1 MNRSSLTREHVP
13 AYSLFAQLLAAERLR
28 VAIEKS
34 AKTASFAPAERVLT
48 LPSWSGFS
56 DEAWLL
62 FISHEVGHA
71 LFTPSNAFT
80 HPTFVALAKLYGQA
94 ATGGVVNVFEDIR
107 IERKIRE
114 KYRGLSGVF
123 SRGYH
128 ALLGSGFFGFNHH
141 EMTPATW
148 AERELLDRVNLY
160 AKVGGLLR
168 FPLSDAQ
175 EISWYN
181 AALKTQT
188 YDDVL
193 ALVAAVMAKLTEEQ
207 RKSVGQTFSQTQQNA
222 ASNGEAATGS
232 QSSQGE
238 QNTAPSQEASTGQ
251 DTQTSAS
258 AQGEQ
263 NNQNSSS
270 QGEQNNQ
277 NSPSSDASSSNDSNS
292 ASNATETSS
301 GSGAQNAS
309 ETPSTPTANPF
320 KIASQEHAK
329 NVLDR
334 SVRNTLWSDSPRQH
348 MLPSNTENLHWND
361 VSLSEMLAAWATTDN
376 QFRALMRELVASQR
390 REQSS
395 ILASM
400 ISAFRANQSAWQHRR
415 VQVAKTGSI
424 DPTKL
429 AQYKL
434 TEDLF
439 LRRKTLPEAQ
449 NHGFV
454 LHIDMSGSMEP
465 KMTTVLWQ
473 VLHLVWFAESIK
485 VPVRVYG
492 FSNTGPNTAE
502 YHAKHAQAPGYK
514 ERGRLIEWY
523 DSTAPAAVKL
533 DAQALMLTM
542 VLRYSGSLGY
552 SHNST
557 EPVMFRNESYYR
569 RGLVPKALIPVGEL
583 IATKMNAAKAT
594 YEDFQRLFYH
604 PYALLGGTP
613 LFFGLL
619 SSVDTVRAFR
629 QRHRIEQCVSVW
641 LTDGEDTDGVP
652 VEAGDSTNWNDRR
665 VHFSH
670 RRANKETLSTYGHP
684 ALIDPRSGRRFE
696 VTEGR
701 GLAALFALHRALT
714 GATVICI
721 DISAYPLLSYQRV
734 VSRTAL
740 QTLAAQVTTSD
751 QVTSY
756 RGRTV
761 KTRVEK
767 QTRKRVIVRAQRGTF
782 EETGLMLITNRQ
794 YPGIGADAYLVTH
807 PDWWASND
815 EFSSRQA
822 NAAIASSIQ
831 RDWQDENNPDDSD
844 DAESQVLDEVDT
856 LTTNRVKLTA
866 ALLQTSGEVAMRRF
880 ADLLVPYMASGR
892 EDATV

>member
-1 MNRSSLTREHVP
+1 MNSSSLTREHVP

-28 VAIEKS
+28 VTIERS

-56 DEAWLL
+56 DDAWLL

-80 HPTFVALAKLYGQA
+80 HPTFVALARRYGQA

-107 IERKIRE
+107 IERMIRE
-114 KYRGLSGVF
+114 KYRGLSSVF

-128 ALLGSGFFGFNHH
+128 ALLGSGFFGFPHD

-148 AERELLDRVNLY
+148 AERAVLDRVNLY

-175 EISWYN
+175 EMSWYT
-181 AALKTQT
+181 AALHTHT

-193 ALVAAVMAKLTEEQ
+193 TLVAAVMATLTEEQ
-207 RKSVGQTFSQTQQNA
+207 RTSAAHMCSQTQPKT
-222 ASNGEAATGS
+222 ASNGETATGR

-238 QNTAPSQEASTGQ
+238 QHTAPSHEASTGQ
-251 DTQTSAS
+251 ETPTRAS
-258 AQGEQ
+258 AQDEQ
-263 NNQNSSS
+263 HHQH
-270 QGEQNNQ
+270 
-277 NSPSSDASSSNDSNS
+277 SPSADAAPSNDSNA
-292 ASNATETSS
+292 ASNATDPSS
-301 GSGAQNAS
+301 ESGAQTAS
-309 ETPSTPTANPF
+309 ETPSTPKANPF
-320 KIASQEHAK
+320 HIASQEHAREML
-329 NVLDR
+329 NR
-334 SVRNTLWSDSPRQH
+334 SVYNTWWCDSPRQH
-348 MLPSNTENLHWND
+348 MLPANTEHLHWND
-361 VSLSEMLAAWATTDN
+361 VSLREMVAAWQAPESRSSTDN

-434 TEDLF
+434 IEDLF

-465 KMTTVLWQ
+465 KLSTVLWQ

-492 FSNTGPNTAE
+492 FSNMGPDTEE
-502 YHAKHAQAPGYK
+502 YRAKHAHTPGGLK
-514 ERGRLIEWY
+514 EMGRLIEWY
-523 DSTAPAAVKL
+523 DSMAPAAVKL

-542 VLRYSGSLGY
+542 VLRYSSSFGY
-552 SHNST
+552 SHGST
-557 EPVMFRNESYYR
+557 EPVVFRKESYYS

-583 IATKMNAAKAT
+583 VASKMNAGKAT
-594 YEDFQRLFYH
+594 HGDFQRLFYH
-604 PYALLGGTP
+604 PYVVLGGTP

-652 VEAGDSTNWNDRR
+652 VEAGDSTSWRDRR
-665 VHFSH
+665 AMFSS
-670 RRANKETLSTYGHP
+670 RRVNASAGQP

-721 DISAYPLLSYQRV
+721 DISATPLASYQRV
-734 VSRTAL
+734 VSRTVL
-740 QTLAAQVTTSD
+740 QTLAAQVTTSEAG
-751 QVTSY
+751 VAV
-756 RGRTV
+756 RGRRTM
-761 KTRVEK
+761 KPRVEK

-794 YPGIGADAYLVTH
+794 YPEIGADAYLVTH

-822 NAAIASSIQ
+822 NAAIASSIH
-831 RDWQDENNPDDSD
+831 RDWQDENNPEDSE
-844 DAESQVLDEVDT
+844 DADSQVLDEVDP
-856 LTTNRVKLTA
+856 LTTNRVKLAA